1 MWDVE
6 TGVLVERLEGH
17 RDSVYSIAFTPD
29 DKGLV
34 SGSLDRTLKFWD
46 VSKLSMSDAKRK
58 DGPGGSSSA
67 ISHDGKWVVS
77 GSEDRGVQFW
87 DTKSAAVQCMLQGHK
102 NSVISVGLS
111 PMGGLLATG
120 SGDWQAR
127 ICTSFIPRLM
137 LTLSF
142 VCTAQGAMNR
152 SLSSQVSSNGGWTTK
167 RTR

>member
-67 ISHDGKWVVS
+67 TDPGAPGQGVAVMKIDGDE
-77 GSEDRGVQFW
+77 GSPCTMNFI
-87 DTKSAAVQCMLQGHK
+87 GHK
-102 NSVISVGLS
+102 VLFLFVFPLLVGQASL
-111 PMGGLLATG
+111 
-120 SGDWQAR
+120 SGDCR
-127 ICTSFIPRLM
+127 TMFSPLPSRTM
-137 LTLSF
+137 
-142 VCTAQGAMNR
+142 GNG
-152 SLSSQVSSNGGWTTK
+152 SSQVPKTVEFNSGTPNRQRYSVCF
-167 RTR
+167 RAIRIRLFPLA